1 MKIKR
6 YVADD
11 MAQACELI
19 RQDLGS
25 DALILSTQQLKP
37 NPFSLKRRAQI
48 EVVAGIGEPGDL
60 SNDSA
65 AMPGAGLAPSAF
77 AHELVKRS
85 AEAAAVAEISPAAA
99 SMAAEKYDPLIHR
112 GRRQRG
118 EQSLPDPRPALASA
132 AAVAPATPPEPA
144 MPQAVAAP
152 LRSEAIERIER
163 QLTEL
168 RTAVERIGRPKA
180 PSLLLSLSEPVREVH
195 ARLQDQDVPQDV
207 ADALVTELR
216 KSLAQTGISDE
227 VAISRAASDAL
238 VRGMRSFNRPFA
250 HSGRVTVTFMVGPT
264 GSGKSATIAKLAAR
278 LKREG
283 ESVLLVNTD
292 VRKAGAVQQFDA
304 YANAL
309 GLPSETVYSPADL
322 RTLLNRDHP
331 YSVVLVDTAG
341 ASPNNEAR
349 LEELRALLAT
359 VRRKDVYLV
368 LSATTRL
375 ADLLYAA
382 ERFEVAPLTGV
393 VLTRRDEVV
402 SAGHLLA
409 LMTSLHSPLALFGTG
424 QDVLT
429 DLQDADIRELADAVL
444 GRDRHDQ
451 VVDPMMIALGA

>member
-37 NPFSLKRRAQI
+37 NPFSLKRKSQI
-48 EVVAGIGEPGDL
+48 EVVAGIGEPGDA
-60 SNDSA
+60 SGDPEA
-65 AMPGAGLAPSAF
+65 TPGAGLAPSAF
-77 AHELVKRS
+77 AHELVMRT
-85 AEAAAVAEISPAAA
+85 AEAAAVADISPAAA
-99 SMAAEKYDPLIHR
+99 SLAAEKFDPLLHR
-112 GRRQRG
+112 ARRPRG
-118 EQSLPDPRPALASA
+118 EASIAAERPALM
-132 AAVAPATPPEPA
+132 PEPA
-144 MPQAVAAP
+144 FAPPPPPVASP

-163 QLTEL
+163 QLSEL
-168 RTAVERIGRPKA
+168 RSAVEKIGRPRT
-180 PSLLLSLSEPVREVH
+180 PSLLLSLSEPIREIH

-216 KSLAQTGISDE
+216 KSLAQTGISDD
-227 VAISRAASDAL
+227 AALARAASDAL
-238 VRGMRSFNRPFA
+238 VRGMRSFGRPLA
-250 HSGRVTVTFMVGPT
+250 HPGRLTVSFMVGPT
-264 GSGKSATIAKLAAR
+264 GSGKSTTLAKLAAR
-278 LKREG
+278 LKRQG

-309 GLPSETVYSPADL
+309 GLPAETVYSPADL
-322 RTLLNRDHP
+322 RALLHREHP
-331 YSVVLVDTAG
+331 YSVVLVDTPG
-341 ASPNNEAR
+341 CSPNDEER
-349 LEELRALLAT
+349 LELLRAMLAT

-375 ADLLYAA
+375 ADLQYAA
-382 ERFEVAPLTGV
+382 ERFEVAPLAGV

-409 LMTSLHSPLALFGTG
+409 LLSNLHAPLALVGTG
-424 QDVLT
+424 QDILT
-429 DLQDADIRELADAVL
+429 DLHDADIRELADAVL
-444 GRDRHDQ
+444 GRDRHDRM
-451 VVDPMMIALGA
+451 VDPSMIALGA